1 MSQQE
6 EVSVDELKEI
16 LERYCIGKKPLAA
29 LLGWGATT
37 VLRYMEGVCPS
48 GEYAG
53 HLKKIYEEPLVY
65 LELLEEHK
73 ERLTPIAYKKSK
85 NAVLRYLSSSK
96 LRCGVQYLIERSEAD
111 ISPYR
116 IVMTLFYAQ
125 AFSLALTDRAL
136 FQEECELS
144 GEGEVPY
151 ADLYGQL
158 KCRNTGGAFGTGSLF
173 DAGEEHFINAA
184 YEMLLWYGPAEIKTV
199 FSSERRYIRTSRAA
213 SGGRRIKN
221 EALAAYFRKV
231 VQSYKIGKPEEFYRY
246 FAERTGK
253 KRKRVRIA
261 EKKPESRMSQKKEP
275 EGEEFEH

>member
-6 EVSVDELKEI
+6 GISVDELKEL

-37 VLRYMEGVCPS
+37 VLRYAEGVCPS
-48 GEYAG
+48 GEYAE
-53 HLKKIYEEPLVY
+53 HLKRIYEEPLAY

-85 NAVLRYLSSSK
+85 NAVLRYLSSST

-125 AFSLALTDRAL
+125 AFSLALTDNAL
-136 FQEECELS
+136 FEEECELS
-144 GEGEVPY
+144 GEGEIPY
-151 ADLYGQL
+151 ANLYEQL
-158 KCRNTGGAFGTGSLF
+158 KHRSAGYSFGAAGLLTV
-173 DAGEEHFINAA
+173 GEEYFIDVA

-199 FSSERRYIRTSRAA
+199 FSSERRYIRTSRTG
-213 SGGRRIKN
+213 SGGRRMKN
-221 EALAAYFRKV
+221 EALAAYFKKV
-231 VQSYKIGKPEEFYRY
+231 VQSYKISRPEEFYRY

-253 KRKRVRIA
+253 KRRRGKIA
-261 EKKPESRMSQKKEP
+261 EKKPETQALQKEGL
-275 EGEEFEH
+275 EGEGV